1 MKKLFVFVAIL
12 FVLSG
17 CDNTD
22 SSLMTMTC
30 NSTGNTR
37 NGISTETKYDFKYDD
52 DKIKYITMTYH
63 YRDNNNEDVDGLNA
77 DTDGLDEDNSTN
89 NGNNNNNNARNRE
102 ATNGDMNGTTNNA
115 TNGTDDNNMNGTT
128 TDGMNGNASGT
139 SDGTANGGNTN
150 GTTYNNDNTIRNGNG
165 GMTNNNSSAGMSSD
179 DIVDGVVGDTI
190 DGVINTITDT
200 IYDIA
205 GLRTAMER
213 QYAMFDNIEGFS
225 YDVDTSSDTEYK
237 IVFKFDMDVISDDN
251 LARFNLDRNL
261 DNVRDNYEGLGFTC
275 R

>member
-30 NSTGNTR
+30 NSKNNR
-37 NGISTETKYDFKYDD
+37 NGISSQTKYDFKYED
-52 DKIKYITMTYH
+52 DKIKYITLTYH
-63 YRDNNNEDVDGLNA
+63 YRDNNTNDDIDGINA

-89 NGNNNNNNARNRE
+89 NGNNNTNNNARNRE
-102 ATNGDMNGTTNNA
+102 ATNGTTNYDMN
-115 TNGTDDNNMNGTT
+115 
-128 TDGMNGNASGT
+128 
-139 SDGTANGGNTN
+139 GNTN
-150 GTTYNNDNTIRNGNG
+150 GTTGGTTTDGTSGNTNGTTGGTTNNVDNGTTTRNGNTG
-165 GMTNNNSSAGMSSD
+165 TTNNDAGLSSD
-179 DIVDGVVGDTI
+179 EVVDGIIGDTI
-190 DGVINTITDT
+190 DGVINTFTDT

-205 GLRTAMER
+205 GLRTVLER
-213 QYAMFDNIEGFS
+213 QYAMYDNIAGLS

-237 IVFKFDMDVISDDN
+237 VVFKIDMDVISDDD
-251 LARFNLDRNL
+251 LASFNLDRNL
-261 DNVRDNYEGLGFTC
+261 DNVRDNYEGLGYTC